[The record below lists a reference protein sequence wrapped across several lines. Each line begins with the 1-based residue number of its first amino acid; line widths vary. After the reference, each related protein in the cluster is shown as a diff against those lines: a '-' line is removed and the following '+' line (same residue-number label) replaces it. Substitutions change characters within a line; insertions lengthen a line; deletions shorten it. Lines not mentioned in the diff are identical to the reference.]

1 MFLFEIIANL
11 PNLPHC
17 TVRVVGENQCAIV
30 NRTGIDGVFRHVHG
44 TSDPLPHD
52 SFWYLLMEWSSTRVK
67 ADGEGGMVEK
77 METFLADMLERGLA
91 LDAVIAQSEAQAKA
105 MWKIREGHAEAGRAD
120 GPAISYDMS
129 VATTKIPAFVDQG
142 IAAAKAIL
150 PDIKPQPLG
159 HIGDGNLHYGF
170 RAPDGMSRE
179 TWNQY
184 TPAITRAI
192 NDLIRDFGGS
202 ISAEHGI
209 GKLKINLLRVMY
221 GTDGVAEM
229 RALKRVFDPSGR
241 LNAGNLFAGNS

>member
-1 MFLFEIIANL
+1 
-11 PNLPHC
+11 
-17 TVRVVGENQCAIV
+17 
-30 NRTGIDGVFRHVHG
+30 
-44 TSDPLPHD
+44 
-52 SFWYLLMEWSSTRVK
+52 
-67 ADGEGGMVEK
+67 
-77 METFLADMLERGLA
+77 
-91 LDAVIAQSEAQAKA
+91 

-209 GKLKINLLRVMY
+209 GQEKLDELAHYASAVEISTMQAVK
-221 GTDGVAEM
+221 
-229 RALKRVFDPSGR
+229 RALDPQNIMNPGKIFR
-241 LNAGNLFAGNS
+241 L